1 MKRFITVI
9 LTAGTLACAGN
20 TFADGTRGGIKWNHN
35 QDFHGHDSHG
45 HDFHGGDFH
54 GHDFHGHDFDGWGHH
69 TFFSFSFG
77 APLFWRPFAYY
88 PFYSSYYPIYHDPFF
103 DYPRTTVVIQR
114 QPEVYVQQAAP
125 PPAPQTASGNYW
137 YYCPDTRTYY
147 PYVQTCPSNWLT
159 VVPPTSPSQ

>member
-9 LTAGTLACAGN
+9 LTAGTLVCTGN
-20 TFADGTRGGIKWNHN
+20 AFADGTRGGIQWNHN
-35 QDFHGHDSHG
+35 GDFHGRDSHR
-45 HDFHGGDFH
+45 HDFRGGDFH
-54 GHDFHGHDFDGWGHH
+54 GDGHH
-69 TFFSFSFG
+69 SFFSFTFG
-77 APLFWRPFAYY
+77 APLFWRPYAYY
-88 PFYSSYYPIYHDPFF
+88 PFYGSYYPFYE
-103 DYPRTTVVIQR
+103 YPRTTVVIQR